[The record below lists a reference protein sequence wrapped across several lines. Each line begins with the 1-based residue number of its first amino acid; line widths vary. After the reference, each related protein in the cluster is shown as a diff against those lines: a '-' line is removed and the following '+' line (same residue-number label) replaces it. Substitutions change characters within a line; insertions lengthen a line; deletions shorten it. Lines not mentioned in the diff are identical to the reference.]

1 MAAAATAAPSAPAA
15 APTATSKSG
24 GAGVGRP
31 QRAFKSAEKPDEVR
45 RSNLNAA
52 KSVGEAVR
60 TSLGPK
66 GLDKMIQTPSG
77 EVIIT
82 NDGATIL
89 KHMAVMHP
97 AARMLVEL
105 SQAQDIEAGD
115 GTTSVVVIA
124 GSLLGAAEKMLNKG
138 IHPTIIAE
146 SFQNAAAKAV
156 EFLTEISTPLDLN
169 DKESLLRAASTSL
182 NSKIVSQYSAVLAP
196 IAVNAVTRLLDPSQ
210 KVSGP
215 ASSPSNANPVV
226 PAPPATGT
234 STGAKAGTSGPSE
247 TAGALSATAR
257 GMISG
262 SGAVTRDRDNEPNV
276 DLREI
281 RLVKKVGG
289 TIDDTEL
296 VEGLV
301 LEQNVVSGGGG
312 PTRMEKAKIA
322 VCQFQLSSPKPD
334 MDNQIVVNDYRQMDK
349 ILKEERQYLLNMCK
363 KIKKAG
369 CNVLLIQKSI
379 LRDAVNDLAL
389 HFLAKLKILVIKDVE
404 RDEIE
409 FVCKT
414 LNCKPIA
421 DIEAFTEDKLASAE
435 LVDEVEHSGARVVK
449 ITGIKNM
456 GRTVSVLCTGANSL
470 VLEESERSLHD
481 ALCVVRCLVKR
492 RALIAGG
499 GAPEIHV
506 SRSLSAY
513 AQTLKGMEAYCFQA
527 YADAL
532 EVIPTT
538 LAENAGLNPI
548 AIVTELRNRHA
559 NGERTAGINV
569 RKGQITNIL
578 EENVV
583 QPLLVNVS
591 AIELSTEVV
600 SLLLKVDDFQLSR

>member
-1 MAAAATAAPSAPAA
+1 MSTATAAPAA
-15 APTATSKSG
+15 T
-24 GAGVGRP
+24 GVPR
-31 QRAFKSAEKPDEVR
+31 QQKAFKTQDKPDEVR
-45 RSNLNAA
+45 RSNMNAA
-52 KSVGEAVR
+52 KAVSDAVR

-66 GLDKMIQTPSG
+66 GMDKMIQTANG
-77 EVIIT
+77 EVVIT

-146 SFQNAAAKAV
+146 SFQKAAAKAV
-156 EFLTEISTPLDLN
+156 EYLTEISTPVDLR
-169 DKESLLRAASTSL
+169 DKESLLRAANTSL
-182 NSKIVSQYSAVLAP
+182 NSKIVSQYSSVLAP
-196 IAVNAVTRLLDPSQ
+196 IAVNAVTRLLHASKPKNAATTASPRSPATSNPTSPALNATRPSSSS
-210 KVSGP
+210 SGAPGASVTVPEGSSDTP
-215 ASSPSNANPVV
+215 ASDVEP
-226 PAPPATGT
+226 
-234 STGAKAGTSGPSE
+234 
-247 TAGALSATAR
+247 
-257 GMISG
+257 ISI
-262 SGAVTRDRDNEPNV
+262 
-276 DLREI
+276 DLRDI

-301 LEQNVVSGGGG
+301 LEQNVITSSGG
-312 PTRMEKAKIA
+312 PSRMEKAKIA

-363 KIKKAG
+363 KIKKSG

-379 LRDAVNDLAL
+379 LRDAVNELAL
-389 HFLAKLKILVIKDVE
+389 HFLAKLKILVVKDVE
-404 RDEIE
+404 REEIE
-409 FVCKT
+409 FVCRT
-414 LNCKPIA
+414 LNAKPIA
-421 DIEAFTEDKLASAE
+421 DIEAFTEDKLAYAD
-435 LVDEVEHSGARVVK
+435 LVDEVQQSGAKVVK
-449 ITGIKNM
+449 ITGIKDM
-456 GRTVSVLCTGANSL
+456 GQTVSVLCTGANSL

-499 GAPEIHV
+499 GAPEVHV
-506 SRSLSAY
+506 SRLL
-513 AQTLKGMEAYCFQA
+513 AQHAQSLKGTQAYCFSA
-527 YADAL
+527 FAEAL
-532 EVIPTT
+532 EIIPTT

-559 NGERTAGINV
+559 LGERTAGINV

-578 EENVV
+578 EENVL
-583 QPLLVNVS
+583 QPLLVNTS
-591 AIELSTEVV
+591 AIELATETVA
-600 SLLLKVDDFQLSR
+600 LLLKVDDFQLSR